1 MAMLTR
7 FFDRTEK
14 YIADGHERP
23 IHYIAALAMVS
34 LAFLFRFVLHPALGS
49 GVPFLFLYP
58 AIFLAGWFGG
68 MRPGLAATLLATG
81 LALYFLKI
89 NPSAAA
95 TFRLPAAVQLLIF
108 FASGCLFCVL
118 MGMMHHVVTK
128 QRASHQEIA
137 DQHEWFSVTLR
148 SIGDAVIVTDRNGLI
163 KFMNGEAERLSGW
176 TEAEAAGRA
185 LRSVFRIIN
194 EESRNTVD
202 DPVEKVFRE
211 LRVVGLANHTL
222 LLSKDGKEWPIEDSA
237 APVCN
242 KKGDILGVVLVF
254 HDATELRRGH
264 RALKAQ
270 AEELERKVIE
280 RTITLQRT
288 VTELESFSYTV
299 SHDLRSPLRA
309 MLGYAT
315 ALLEDFSENMPE
327 MAKDYLGRIKRAAER
342 LDHLIQDLL
351 TFSRLSTESTMVQQ
365 VDLDRLL
372 KEILLQYPDFHD
384 DKAEVVVQGPLPAVL
399 GHESALTQVLANL
412 VGNAVKFVPKDR
424 KPKIQIR
431 AETGEHTVKLWI
443 EDNGIGI
450 APENHRRIFKIFEQV
465 NDPGTYSGTG
475 IGLALVKKSVE
486 KMQGSVGVESEE
498 GKGSH
503 FWVELLRVKQT

>member
-1 MAMLTR
+1 MINR

-14 YIADGHERP
+14 YIADGHEKP
-23 IHYIAALAMVS
+23 VQYIVAVVVVGA
-34 LAFLFRFVLHPALGS
+34 AFLLRFALNPAQGS

-58 AIFLAGWFGG
+58 AIFIAGWFGG
-68 MRPGLAATLLATG
+68 MRPGLVATFLATG
-81 LALYFLKI
+81 LAVYFLKT
-89 NPSAAA
+89 NSSA
-95 TFRLPAAVQLLIF
+95 TTGLQLPPAIQLIVF

-118 MGMMHHVVTK
+118 MGMMHRLVSKQTK
-128 QRASHQEIA
+128 SREEIA

-163 KFMNGEAERLSGW
+163 KFMNAEAERLSGW
-176 TEAEAAGRA
+176 TEVEAEGRA

-211 LRVVGLANHTL
+211 NRVVGLANHTL
-222 LLSKDGKEWPIEDSA
+222 LLSKDGREWPIEDSA

-242 KKGDILGVVLVF
+242 AKKDMLGVVLVF
-254 HDATELRRGH
+254 HDATEARRGH

-280 RTITLQRT
+280 RTIALQRT
-288 VTELESFSYTV
+288 VNDLESFSYTV

-315 ALLEDFSENMPE
+315 ALLEDFADSMPE
-327 MAKDYLGRIKRAAER
+327 TAKDYLGRIKRAAER

-351 TFSRLSTESTMVQQ
+351 TFSRLTTESTMVQQ
-365 VDLDRLL
+365 VDLDRLV
-372 KEILLQYPDFHD
+372 KEILLQYPDFHG
-384 DKAEVVVQGPLPAVL
+384 DKADIAIHGPLPAVL
-399 GHESALTQVLANL
+399 GHESALTQVVANL
-412 VGNAVKFVPKDR
+412 ISNAVKFVPKDR
-424 KPKIQIR
+424 KPTIQVR
-431 AETGEHTVKLWI
+431 VEPGEHTIKLWI

-450 APENHRRIFKIFEQV
+450 AKENQARIFKIFEQL
-465 NDPGTYSGTG
+465 NNPGTYSGTG

-498 GKGSH
+498 GKGSR
-503 FWVELLRVKQT
+503 FWVELLRVKQS

>member
-1 MAMLTR
+1 MINR

-23 IHYIAALAMVS
+23 IHYVVALVIVGA
-34 LAFLFRFVLHPALGS
+34 AFLVRYTLDPAQGS

-68 MRPGLAATLLATG
+68 MRPGLVATVFATG
-81 LALYFLKI
+81 LAIYFLKS

-95 TFRLPAAVQLLIF
+95 SFQLPAPAQLGMF
-108 FASGCLFCVL
+108 FASACLFCLL
-118 MGMMHHVVTK
+118 MGMMHHLVFK
-128 QRASHQEIA
+128 QRKSREEIA
-137 DQHEWFSVTLR
+137 EQHEWFSVTLR

-163 KFMNGEAERLSGW
+163 KFMNAEAERLSGW
-176 TEAEAAGRA
+176 TEVEAEGRA
-185 LRSVFRIIN
+185 LRTVFRIIS

-211 LRVVGLANHTL
+211 NRVVGLANHTL
-222 LLSKDGKEWPIEDSA
+222 LLSKDGREWPIEDSA

-242 KKGDILGVVLVF
+242 AKKDVLGVVLVF
-254 HDATELRRGH
+254 HDATESRRGH

-270 AEELERKVIE
+270 AEELERKVLE

-288 VTELESFSYTV
+288 VTDLESFSYTV

-309 MLGYAT
+309 MLGYST
-315 ALLEDFSENMPE
+315 ALLEDFAEGMPE

-351 TFSRLSTESTMVQQ
+351 TFSRISTESTMVQQ
-365 VDLDRLL
+365 VDLDRLV
-372 KEILLQYPDFHD
+372 KEILLQYPDFHG
-384 DKAEVVVQGPLPAVL
+384 DKAEIIVHGPLPAVL

-412 VGNAVKFVPKDR
+412 IGNAVKFVPKDR

-431 AETGEHTVKLWI
+431 SEPEEHAVKLWI

-450 APENHRRIFKIFEQV
+450 AKENQARIFKIFEQI
-465 NDPGTYSGTG
+465 NNPGTYSGTG

-486 KMQGSVGVESEE
+486 KMQGTVGVESRE
-498 GKGSH
+498 GEGSR
-503 FWVELLRVKQT
+503 FWVELLRVKQS

>member
-1 MAMLTR
+1 MINR

-23 IHYIAALAMVS
+23 VHYVVALVIVGA
-34 LAFLFRFVLHPALGS
+34 AFLVRFTLDPTQGS

-68 MRPGLAATLLATG
+68 MRPGLVATVFATG
-81 LALYFLKI
+81 LAIYFLKS
-89 NPSAAA
+89 NPGAAA
-95 TFRLPAAVQLLIF
+95 SFQLPAPAQLGMF
-108 FASGCLFCVL
+108 FASGCLFCLL
-118 MGMMHHVVTK
+118 MGMMHRLVFK
-128 QRASHQEIA
+128 QRKSRDEIA
-137 DQHEWFSVTLR
+137 EQHEWFSVTLR

-163 KFMNGEAERLSGW
+163 KFMNAEAERLSGW
-176 TEAEAAGRA
+176 TEVEAEGRA
-185 LRSVFRIIN
+185 LRTVFRIIS

-211 LRVVGLANHTL
+211 NRVVGLANHTL
-222 LLSKDGKEWPIEDSA
+222 LLSKDGREWPIEDSA

-242 KKGDILGVVLVF
+242 AKKDMLGVVLVF
-254 HDATELRRGH
+254 HDATEARRGH

-270 AEELERKVIE
+270 AEELERKVLE

-288 VTELESFSYTV
+288 VTDLESFSYTV

-309 MLGYAT
+309 MLGYST
-315 ALLEDFSENMPE
+315 ALLEDFADGMPE

-351 TFSRLSTESTMVQQ
+351 TFSRISTESTMVQQ
-365 VDLDRLL
+365 VDLDRLV
-372 KEILLQYPDFHD
+372 KEILLQYPDFHG
-384 DKAEVVVQGPLPAVL
+384 DKAEIIVHGPLPPVL

-412 VGNAVKFVPKDR
+412 IGNAVKFVPKDR

-431 AETGEHTVKLWI
+431 SEPEEHTVKLWI

-450 APENHRRIFKIFEQV
+450 AKENQARIFKIFEQI
-465 NDPGTYSGTG
+465 NNPGTYSGTG

-486 KMQGSVGVESEE
+486 KMQGTVGVESKE
-498 GKGSH
+498 GEGSR
-503 FWVELLRVKQT
+503 FWVELLRVKQS